1 MTGQNDWN
9 KQQEW
14 LLKICDALKEMH
26 TKYEGGEKR
35 QWSSGSY
42 LRA

>member
-14 LLKICDALKEMH
+14 LLKICDALKEMQ
-26 TKYEGGEKR
+26 TKYEGGGGK
-35 QWSSGSY
+35 GNDPV
-42 LRA
+42 AVI